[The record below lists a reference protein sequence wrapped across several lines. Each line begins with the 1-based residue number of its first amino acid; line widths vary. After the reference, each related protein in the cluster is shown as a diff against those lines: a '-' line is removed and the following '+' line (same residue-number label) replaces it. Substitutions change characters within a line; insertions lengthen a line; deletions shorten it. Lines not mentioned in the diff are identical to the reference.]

1 MLYFKDRKE
10 EEKTMAET
18 RRQQIIEMLKKRG
31 EPITGSELS
40 KNFQVSRQVIV
51 QDIALI
57 RAQGYQVLA
66 TPNGYMIPG
75 EKESTGYLK
84 SILCKHGG
92 YDEMEQELTIMVD
105 AGIKIIDVIVHH
117 PLYGKIRKSLN
128 IGSRMDVED
137 FMRNVRKD
145 KAEPL
150 SALTG
155 GEHMHT
161 LEIPSDR
168 AFQRMIEGLKEKG
181 FFVKEIEKEL

>member
-1 MLYFKDRKE
+1 VLNFKDRKE
-10 EEKTMAET
+10 EEQAMAET
-18 RRQQIIEMLKKRG
+18 RRQQIIEMLKRRG
-31 EPITGSELS
+31 EPITGADLS
-40 KNFQVSRQVIV
+40 KKFQVSRQVIV

-66 TPNGYMIPG
+66 TSNGYIIPK
-75 EKESTGYLK
+75 EKESTVHRK

-92 YDEMEQELTIMVD
+92 YDEMERELTIMVD

-117 PLYGKIRKSLN
+117 PLYGRIRKALN
-128 IGSRMDVED
+128 ISSRMDVED

-161 LEIPSDR
+161 VEIPNDR
-168 AFQRMIEGLKEKG
+168 AFQRMIEDLKEKG
-181 FFVKEIEKEL
+181 FFVKEEESPL

>member
-1 MLYFKDRKE
+1 VYFEDRKE
-10 EEKTMAET
+10 EGRSMADT
-18 RRQQIIEMLKKRG
+18 RRQRIIEMLKKRG

-40 KNFQVSRQVIV
+40 KYFQVSRQVIV

-57 RAQGYQVLA
+57 RAQGYQILA
-66 TPNGYMIPG
+66 TPSGYIIPAK
-75 EKESTGYLK
+75 KENTLDLK

-105 AGIKIIDVIVHH
+105 MGMKVIDVIVHH
-117 PLYGKIRKSLN
+117 PLYGKIQRSLN

-137 FMRNVRKD
+137 FMKNVRKD

-155 GEHMHT
+155 GEHIHT
-161 LEIPSDR
+161 LESPNDR
-168 AFQRMIEGLKEKG
+168 AFQRMMEVLKEKG
-181 FFVKEIEKEL
+181 FSVKEVE

>member
-1 MLYFKDRKE
+1 
-10 EEKTMAET
+10 MAET

-40 KNFQVSRQVIV
+40 KQFQVSRQVIV

-57 RAQGYQVLA
+57 RAQGYPILA
-66 TPNGYMIPG
+66 TPSGYIIPID
-75 EKESTGYLK
+75 KESTSHLK
-84 SILCKHGG
+84 HVVCKHSG

-105 AGIKIIDVIVHH
+105 TGIKVMDVTVHH
-117 PLYGKIRKSLN
+117 PLYGKIRRSLN

-137 FMRNVRKD
+137 FMKNVRKD

-150 SALTG
+150 STLTG

-161 LEIPSDR
+161 LEIPNDR
-168 AFQRMIEGLKEKG
+168 AFQRMIEVLKEKG
-181 FFVKEIEKEL
+181 FFVKEVE